1 MEQKVKRYVQNH
13 HMIEKTD
20 RIVAGVSGGAD
31 SICLLFVLLK
41 LQKELGFQLL
51 AVHVNHRIRGVAADA
66 DQMYVEEICKE
77 QGVPLVVYKEDVPE
91 YARRHKMTEEEAG
104 REVRRTVF
112 QQQMEEWGGT
122 KIALA
127 HHKNDNV
134 ETLIFH
140 LCRGTGLS
148 GLAGI
153 APQDGPWIRP
163 LLCVE
168 REEIES
174 YLKKRGISYC
184 TDETNLDIHY
194 TRNRIRHEVLP
205 YLEQYINRES
215 VSHMARTM
223 EEMTGIKSYVEK
235 EVKHYAEQC
244 VTGTCEKIL
253 VNSAEYRKVP
263 KELKNYV
270 LHHILC
276 AVAGRKKDIQAVH
289 IEALEKLF
297 EQQTGRRLNLPYEIT
312 ARRCYEGVMLIK
324 SRKSE
329 DEETSN
335 PKESENETPENL
347 YHMRVFEYHPEEE
360 TFPEKV
366 YTKWFD
372 YDIIN
377 NTVKIRHRQSGD
389 YITVNEVGGTQ
400 KLKQYFINEKIPQ
413 EKRDRIWL
421 VADGHHILWIVG
433 YRQNQAYQITDR
445 TKHVLEITF
454 YGGKKNGRNSESD
467 DSGRRGS
474 KEN

>member
-1 MEQKVKRYVQNH
+1 MEQKVKGYVQNH

-20 RIVAGVSGGAD
+20 KVLAGVSGGAD

-51 AVHVNHRIRGVAADA
+51 AVHVNHQIRGAAADA
-66 DQMYVEEICKE
+66 DEAYVESVCKE
-77 QGVPLVVYKEDVPE
+77 QGVPLVVYREDVPE
-91 YARRHKMTEEEAG
+91 YARRHRLTEEEAG
-104 REVRRTVF
+104 REVRRMVF
-112 QQQMEEWGGT
+112 RQQMEEWGGT
-122 KIALA
+122 KVALA

-153 APQDGPWIRP
+153 APVDGPWIRP
-163 LLCVE
+163 LLCVD

-184 TDETNLDIHY
+184 TDETNLDIRY

-223 EEMTGIKSYVEK
+223 EEMTGIKRYVEK
-235 EVKHYAEQC
+235 EVKRYVEQC
-244 VTGTCEKIL
+244 TTETCEEVL
-253 VNSAEYRKVP
+253 VKSAEYGKVP
-263 KELKNYV
+263 GELQNYV

-276 AVAGRKKDIQAVH
+276 GMAGRKKDIQAVH
-289 IEALEKLF
+289 VEALAALF
-297 EQQTGRRLNLPYEIT
+297 DRQTGRTLNLPYEIT
-312 ARRCYEGVMLIK
+312 ARRCYEGIALTK
-324 SRKSE
+324 SQKPEGEEASSSE
-329 DEETSN
+329 
-335 PKESENETPENL
+335 ENEDGAPENL
-347 YHMRVFEYHPEEE
+347 YHMRVFEYHPEEK

-377 NTVKIRHRQSGD
+377 STVKIRHRQPGD
-389 YITVNEVGGTQ
+389 YITINEAGGTQ

-413 EKRDRIWL
+413 EERDRIWL

-433 YRQNQAYQITDR
+433 YRQNQTYQITDR

-454 YGGKKNGRNSESD
+454 YGGKKNGRNSESN
-467 DSGRRGS
+467 DS
-474 KEN
+474 